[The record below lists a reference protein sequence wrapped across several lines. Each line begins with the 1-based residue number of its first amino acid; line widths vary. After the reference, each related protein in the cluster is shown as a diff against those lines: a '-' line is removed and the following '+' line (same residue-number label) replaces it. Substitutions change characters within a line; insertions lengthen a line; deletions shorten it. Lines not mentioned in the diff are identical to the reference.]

1 MKRLILVA
9 GVLAL
14 AAGLSATPAA
24 AATNPPPT
32 ATPLPK
38 AKSNDAYRLINP
50 ASTKKVVFGELQEFT
65 HPSGIFTIMVPEN
78 WGVQDGSSDDASVVY
93 FLDPGKNAAIIARAV
108 VVADSPDNDAI
119 GQMLQTYVE
128 DQFGGLK
135 KYQAEDPKKM
145 KNGDMGM
152 GFSFD
157 ATAGGKTYTMYGD
170 AYAFLNDPVASTLV
184 FIGPK
189 DQYDDIRDQAYEV
202 LNSYK
207 ANPDALGSN
216 AGSEDII
223 GEMSLYKDKKGAFQI
238 LAPDGWEPKDQSKAG
253 QSVVG
258 FVQPDG
264 KAELVVEVYKDAK
277 TYKPA
282 DLQKLVEAYVE
293 DSYSKQSNM
302 QMSNS
307 EGAGNTAKAS
317 ATFDLEV
324 GNETIPMVA
333 VLYVDKVPGALAYM
347 RIAVPVS
354 SLDAVKDKM
363 DQIGESYKLTKNPK
377 L

>member
-1 MKRLILVA
+1 MKRFVFVA

-14 AAGLSATPAA
+14 TVSLNATPAA
-24 AATNPPPT
+24 AANNPPPT

-38 AKSNDAYRLINP
+38 AKSNDAFQLINP

-65 HPSGIFTIMVPEN
+65 HPSGIFTIMAPEN
-78 WGVQDGSSDDASVVY
+78 WSVQDGSNDDASVIY
-93 FLDPGKNAAIIARAV
+93 FLDPGKNAAIIARAMV
-108 VVADSPDNDAI
+108 VHDSPDADAV

-135 KYQAEDPKKM
+135 KYNAEAPKKM

-157 ATAGGKTYTMYGD
+157 ATSGGKTYTMYGD
-170 AYAFLNDPVASTLV
+170 AYGFLNDPIASTLV
-184 FIGPK
+184 FIAPK
-189 DQYDDIRDQAYEV
+189 DQYEDIRDQAYEV
-202 LNSYK
+202 LNSYN
-207 ANPDALGSN
+207 ANPDALQAN
-216 AGSEDII
+216 AGGEDII
-223 GEMSLYKDKKGAFQI
+223 GELSLYEDKKGAFEI
-238 LAPDGWEPKDQSKAG
+238 LAPAGWDVKDQSKSG
-253 QSVVG
+253 RSVIG

-277 TYKPA
+277 SYKPA

-293 DSYSKQSNM
+293 DSYGNQSNL
-302 QMSNS
+302 QMSDS
-307 EGAGNTAKAS
+307 EGAGSTAKAS

-333 VLYVDKVPGALAYM
+333 VLYVDKVQGALAYM
-347 RIAVPVS
+347 RIAVPIA
-354 SLDAVKDKM
+354 SLDAIKDKM
-363 DQIGESYKLTKNPK
+363 DEIGESYRITKNPK

>member
-1 MKRLILVA
+1 MTRLILVA

-14 AAGLSATPAA
+14 AASLNATPAA

-38 AKSNDAYRLINP
+38 AKSNDAYQLINP
-50 ASTKKVVFGELQEFT
+50 SATKKVVFGELQEFT
-65 HPSGIFTIMVPEN
+65 HPSGIFTIMAPEN
-78 WGVQDGSSDDASVVY
+78 WSAQDGSNDSESVIY
-93 FLDPGKNAAIIARAV
+93 FLDPSKNAAIIARAA
-108 VVADSPDNDAI
+108 VVADSPDHDAL

-145 KNGDMGM
+145 KNGDLGM

-157 ATAGGKTYTMYGD
+157 ATAGGKTYKMYGD
-170 AYAFLNDPVASTLV
+170 AYAFLTDPIASTLV
-184 FIGPK
+184 FIAPK
-189 DQYDDIRDQAYEV
+189 DQYDVVREQAYEV

-207 ANPDALGSN
+207 ANPDALQSN

-223 GEMSLYKDKKGAFQI
+223 GELSPYKDKKGSFQI
-238 LAPDGWEPKDQSKAG
+238 LAPNGWEAKDQSKAG

-282 DLQKLVEAYVE
+282 DLQKIVEAYVE
-293 DSYSKQSNM
+293 DSYGKQPNLTISD
-302 QMSNS
+302 S
-307 EGAGNTAKAS
+307 EGAGNSAKAS

-324 GNETIPMVA
+324 GDETIPMVA
-333 VLYVDKVPGALAYM
+333 VLYVDKVPGALAYL
-347 RIAVPVS
+347 RIAVPVA
-354 SLDAVKDKM
+354 SLDAIKDKM
-363 DQIGESYKLTKNPK
+363 DQIGGSYKLTKNPK